1 MYLGGLLSVA
11 RGGRH
16 RRVPI
21 CVCYVRVKISHTLKI
36 NLNILY
42 EISGSQGEE
51 YEV

>member
-1 MYLGGLLSVA
+1 MHLGGLLRVA
-11 RGGRH
+11 QGGRH

-21 CVCYVRVKISHTLKI
+21 CVCYVRVKISHALKI

-42 EISGSQGEE
+42 EISGSHGDE